1 MGLTKEQ
8 RINEAIDL
16 LENSGYI
23 VTKDYSMLVGKW
35 VAFWQEGMSP
45 ILHGKIYG
53 FGKNYL
59 EVKCKNGCK
68 RFPNVNNV
76 IKITDSKKGCYALK
90 GERPEPSDFQKWK
103 YNILSKESGKALKVI
118 AERIREENCNNN

>member
-1 MGLTKEQ
+1 MGMTKEQ

-16 LENSGYI
+16 LEGSGYI
-23 VTKDYSMLVGKW
+23 VTKDYSMLIGKW
-35 VAFWQEGMSP
+35 VAFWAEGMDP

-68 RFPNVNNV
+68 RFPSINNV
-76 IKITDSKKGCYALK
+76 IEITDSKKDCYAIK
-90 GERPEPSDFQKWK
+90 R
-103 YNILSKESGKALKVI
+103 
-118 AERIREENCNNN
+118 